1 LSEGNITQQC
11 PKWDATR
18 DACDVGSTL
27 INRIVDLEHIPFPA
41 NVIFPDATPD
51 VIRNSKLLLAPQHFG
66 NDSQDLLLSFHSFL
80 VRTSSHTILV
90 DLCCGNDKN
99 RPTRPA
105 WHMQSGPFLVN
116 LAAVGVK
123 PEDIDFVMCTHL
135 HSDHVGWNTRLDD
148 GRWIPTFPNAQYLFA
163 EKEVQYWKQ
172 IVESGQGEN
181 VLYGSYEDSILPVIN
196 SGQAEFVTGSHV
208 VETGI
213 YLEPA
218 FGHTPGNVIIN
229 VESNGKKAILS
240 GDVIHH
246 PVQLAH
252 PKWSTNFC
260 INAEQSRVTRLTLL
274 NEYANTNTLFLP
286 AHFQTPE
293 FGRIERDGNTYS
305 MAI

>member
-1 LSEGNITQQC
+1 
-11 PKWDATR
+11 
-18 DACDVGSTL
+18 
-27 INRIVDLEHIPFPA
+27 
-41 NVIFPDATPD
+41 
-51 VIRNSKLLLAPQHFG
+51 
-66 NDSQDLLLSFHSFL
+66 
-80 VRTSSHTILV
+80 
-90 DLCCGNDKN
+90 
-99 RPTRPA
+99 
-105 WHMQSGPFLVN
+105 
-116 LAAVGVK
+116 
-123 PEDIDFVMCTHL
+123 MCTHL

-172 IVESGQGEN
+172 IVEPGQSEN

-196 SGQAEFVTGSHV
+196 SGQAVFVTSSHI

-218 FGHTPGNVIIN
+218 FGHTPGNVIIH
-229 VESNGKKAILS
+229 VESNGKKEILS

-252 PKWSTNFC
+252 SKWSTNFC
-260 INAEQSRVTRLTLL
+260 IKAEQSRFTRLSLL
-274 NEYANTNTLFLP
+274 NEYTNTNTLFLP

-293 FGRIERDGNTYS
+293 FGRIKRDGNTYR